1 MWKFIKKLKKLFNS
15 LFTKKAVVTATISD
29 VADTNVADSAFVVDA
44 DLEKTM
50 NIHIEKLYVI
60 FLSQEYRMTKA
71 MFNFFPEKLKKKVEL
86 CIATG
91 DASKLCDHLTY
102 AAGLNAQQRHIN
114 SFLLM
119 SLICPEMGD
128 ENFDYFDMVLSTA
141 DYFCEG
147 KPRKVNFNLFLPI
160 WKKLNS

>member
-15 LFTKKAVVTATISD
+15 LFTKKAVVTATINSD
-29 VADTNVADSAFVVDA
+29 VADTNVTDA
-44 DLEKTM
+44 DIKTAI
-50 NIHIEKLYVI
+50 NIHMEKLYVI
-60 FLSQEYRMTKA
+60 FLSQEYRMTEA
-71 MFNFFPEKLKKKVEL
+71 IFFLFPEKLKKKVEL

-119 SLICPEMGD
+119 SLICPKMGD
-128 ENFDYFDMVLSTA
+128 EDFDYFDAVLSTA

-147 KPRKVNFNLFLPI
+147 KPRKVNFDLFLPI